1 MCGVS
6 ERAMPSQ
13 NPVIVIP
20 GVTGTSLVDHYPL
33 RGDEVWSMIVNKE
46 YERIALHPDDL
57 RYDAIEPAHILAGQ
71 IFPIYDDLIKALR
84 HELSTQADQPTPVY
98 AFPYDWRMDIRQT
111 ALRLKAFTDEVIAR
125 ARLLKHYADA
135 GELQVDLVG
144 HSMGGLVI
152 CEYLTQFGR
161 KANIGKV
168 VTIGT
173 PWLGCIEAIV
183 KIATGMSLLAG
194 LEPKERERE
203 TARVTPSLYQ
213 LFPSY
218 RGATVDPAGRDVDIY
233 DPANMQTSVLES
245 LAEFVRLYSVS
256 TRASDRAAKARE
268 ILENMLGEAR
278 RHRQTV
284 TRFTTTRSSVSRA
297 NWLVIAGVG
306 QRTRLQLT
314 VERDR
319 RGPRFAIDDNQF
331 VNELGSEN
339 PDSLRTGD
347 GMVPI
352 VAAIPPF
359 LPATKLVCVT
369 EGDIAFLEL
378 RDRLLTD
385 VGGLHALLPRMNL
398 VQRLVTKHLLPGYRG
413 DVWGRRLPGAAAW
426 KPPIAGLAEKAY

>member
-1 MCGVS
+1 MCGVW

-20 GVTGTSLVDHYPL
+20 GITGTSLVDHYPL
-33 RGDEVWSMIVNKE
+33 HADEVWSMIVNKE
-46 YERIALHPDDL
+46 YERVALHPDDL
-57 RYDAIEPAHILAGQ
+57 RYDAIEPARVVAGQ

-84 HELSTQADQPTPVY
+84 HELSTRADQPTPVY
-98 AFPYDWRMDIRQT
+98 AFPYDWRMDIRE
-111 ALRLKAFTDEVIAR
+111 AAVRLKAFADEVIAR
-125 ARLLKHYADA
+125 ARLLKHYAEA
-135 GELQVDLVG
+135 GELHVDLVG

-152 CEYLTQFGR
+152 CEYLAQFGR
-161 KANIGKV
+161 EANAGKV

-183 KIATGMSLLAG
+183 KIATGMSVLTG
-194 LEPKERERE
+194 PEPTERERE

-233 DPANMQTSVLES
+233 DPSNMQTSVLES

-256 TRASDRAAKARE
+256 TRARERAAKARE
-268 ILENMLGEAR
+268 ILEIMLGEAR

-284 TRFTTTRSSVSRA
+284 TRFTTGRSSVSCA
-297 NWLVIAGVG
+297 NWLVIVGVG

-314 VERDR
+314 IERDR

-331 VNELGSEN
+331 VNELASEN

-347 GMVPI
+347 GLVPI
-352 VAAIPPF
+352 AAAIPPF
-359 LPATKLVCVT
+359 LPAATLVCVT

-378 RDRLLTD
+378 RDRLLTEF
-385 VGGLHALLPRMNL
+385 GGMHALLPRINL
-398 VQRLVTKHLLPGYRG
+398 VQRLVTRHLLPGYRG
-413 DVWGRRLPGAAAW
+413 DVWGRRVPGVADW
-426 KPPIAGLAEKAY
+426 NPPIAGLAEKVY